1 LRCRLPSL
9 RNGEFRPLS
18 RGSNLKIGA
27 FTAMDF
33 VFQRSYR
40 GPLKA
45 VILDWAG
52 TTLDYGCF
60 APAVVFVE
68 VFKRHGVAITTEQAR
83 EPMGAHKKVHIRM
96 ISEIEAVRSLW
107 QDVHGGPPDEDDVE
121 QMFRD
126 FVPLQLDCL
135 ANYADLIPGT
145 LEAVAEFRRRGL
157 KIGSTTGYTTEMMEV
172 LQEEARKRGYVPDSS
187 VCAAEVPAGRPHP
200 WMCLQNAINL
210 QLYPMEA
217 FVKVGDTLPDI
228 AEGLNAGMW
237 TIGLA
242 KTGNELGLTEQEI
255 AALEPQV
262 LRGKLDRA
270 RQRFR
275 QAGAHYVVD
284 AIAEVSPVLDEINA
298 RLAHGERP

>member
-1 LRCRLPSL
+1 
-9 RNGEFRPLS
+9 
-18 RGSNLKIGA
+18 
-27 FTAMDF
+27 MDF

-40 GPLKA
+40 GALKA

-68 VFKRHGVAITTEQAR
+68 VYKRHGIPITTEQAR

-96 ISEIEAVRSLW
+96 ISEMEAIRRMW
-107 QDVHGGPPDEDDVE
+107 QGAHGRPPNEDDVE
-121 QMFRD
+121 MMFQD
-126 FVPLQLDCL
+126 FVPLQLACL
-135 ANYADLIPGT
+135 SQYADLIPGT
-145 LEAVAEFRRRGL
+145 LEAVKDFRRRGL
-157 KIGSTTGYTTEMMEV
+157 KIGSTTGYTAEMMEV

-187 VCAAEVPAGRPHP
+187 VCAAQVPAGRPHP
-200 WMCLQNAINL
+200 WMCFENAMHL
-210 QLYPMEA
+210 GLYPMEA

-255 AALEPQV
+255 AGLAPEVLE
-262 LRGKLDRA
+262 GKLDRA
-270 RQRFR
+270 TQRFR
-275 QAGAHYVVD
+275 QAGAHFVVD
-284 AIAEVSPVLDEINA
+284 TIAEVPSILDDINA

>member
-1 LRCRLPSL
+1 
-9 RNGEFRPLS
+9 
-18 RGSNLKIGA
+18 
-27 FTAMDF
+27 MDF
-33 VFQRSYR
+33 VFLRSYR
-40 GPLKA
+40 GRLKA

-68 VFKRHGVAITTEQAR
+68 VFKRQGVPITTEQAR

-96 ISEIEAVRSLW
+96 ISEMEAVRLMW
-107 QDVHGGPPDEDDVE
+107 QEAHGGPPDEDDVE

-126 FVPLQLDCL
+126 FVPLQLACL
-135 ANYADLIPGT
+135 AKYADLIPGT
-145 LEAVAEFRRRGL
+145 LEAVGEFRRRGL

-172 LQEEARKRGYVPDSS
+172 LQEEAKRQGYVPDSS
-187 VCAAEVPAGRPHP
+187 VCAAQVPAGRPHP
-200 WMCLQNAINL
+200 WMCLQNAMNL

-270 RQRFR
+270 RERFR

-284 AIAEVSPVLDEINA
+284 AIAEVAPVLDEINA